1 MCSQAVYICLA
12 VPYAVQCCVICILL
26 KFYSINSKPDLK
38 PLCEGLLGSFE
49 KLVRIQLAF
58 NTLVADYFPGCFLT
72 PSTTI
77 GDSSS

>member
-1 MCSQAVYICLA
+1 MSSSEHVQSGCIFICLA

-49 KLVRIQLAF
+49 KLVDTASIQHSGGRLLPWLF
-58 NTLVADYFPGCFLT
+58 
-72 PSTTI
+72 S
-77 GDSSS
+77 

>member
-12 VPYAVQCCVICILL
+12 VPCAVQCCVTCILL

-38 PLCEGLLGSFE
+38 YLCEGLLGSFE
-49 KLVRIQLAF
+49 NLVDTASIQHSGGSL
-58 NTLVADYFPGCFLT
+58 LPWLFPD
-72 PSTTI
+72 PSSTTI